1 MAAAAS
7 WPHID
12 DMALPETLIDLKLIC
27 LESVSAITRVG
38 GEVLARFPDAELVIH
53 VVGSPAESCHSFKA
67 IFLTRVVSDATTKSF
82 VSTL

>member
-12 DMALPETLIDLKLIC
+12 DMALPKTLIDLKLIY
-27 LESVSAITRVG
+27 LEPAVRYYPPG
-38 GEVLARFPDAELVIH
+38 GEVLAPFPDAELVIH
-53 VVGSPAESCHSFKA
+53 VVGSPAESCHSFRA
-67 IFLTRVVSDATTKSF
+67 IFLTRVVSDAKTKSF